1 MVECDTYEKLEGLIR
16 LDYQIFS
23 HNAKLCN
30 ICASYWFV
38 GCTRLQNATTGPRI
52 QNKDSFH
59 SLNLY
64 WQFRDGRVHS
74 DGYLKVILDSNCRVV
89 R

>member
-1 MVECDTYEKLEGLIR
+1 MTPNEKLNGLFR
-16 LDYQIFS
+16 LDFQIFS
-23 HNAKLCN
+23 RKAKWCK

-38 GCTRLQNATTGPRI
+38 GCTRLQNATTGPGI

-64 WQFRDGRVHS
+64 
-74 DGYLKVILDSNCRVV
+74 C
-89 R
+89 